1 MKLGTESLLKFP
13 EIKEGNSLQ
22 KIRKN
27 RKKSRS
33 SQEGADHRKL
43 EILINDY
50 TLISW
55 DNESE
60 KDYNCSSFSFIILRI
75 ESFALQIFS

>member
-50 TLISW
+50 TLIS
-55 DNESE
+55 
-60 KDYNCSSFSFIILRI
+60 
-75 ESFALQIFS
+75 